1 MARTN
6 VKFSIFKYTMLLIVA
21 IFVLYPVYYMITLSF
36 RSQASLW
43 SNPTLLPA
51 SDSTL
56 ENFKAAFA
64 SVEFRKAIY
73 NSLIVCSSATLLAVV
88 FGVMSA
94 YALTVLNFKG
104 RDTMGRIIIIAFLT
118 PGALLFIPFAVIMA
132 NFQLSNSLRGLVLV
146 YLSFTVPLSTYL
158 LLGFFRS
165 LPPELEQAARIDGAN
180 RLQALWYVLVP
191 LVAPGLISVAI
202 ITFTGAYNEL
212 LYALVINVSPEVRTV
227 PVAILNLSV
236 ADEVPWGRTMAY
248 SSIAAIPIM
257 PIYFLGQRFVV
268 EGLQTGSVKG

>member
-6 VKFSIFKYTMLLIVA
+6 VKFSIFKYTMLLVVA
-21 IFVLYPVYYMITLSF
+21 IFVLYPVYYMLTLSF

-43 SNPTLLPA
+43 GNPTLLPA

-56 ENFKAAFA
+56 ENFKAAFTNP
-64 SVEFRKAIY
+64 EFRKAIY
-73 NSLIVCSSATLLAVV
+73 NSLVVCSSATLLAVI

-94 YALTVLNFKG
+94 YALTILNFKG
-104 RDTMGRIIIIAFLT
+104 RDTMGRVIIIAFLT

-132 NFQLSNSLRGLVLV
+132 NLSLSNSLRGLVLV

-158 LLGFFRS
+158 LLGFFKS

-180 RLQALWYVLVP
+180 RIQALWYVLVP

-212 LYALVINVSPEVRTV
+212 LYSLVINVSPEVRTV

-257 PIYFLGQRFVV
+257 AIYFIGQRFVV

>member
-1 MARTN
+1 
-6 VKFSIFKYTMLLIVA
+6 MLLVIA
-21 IFVLYPVYYMITLSF
+21 IFVLYPVYYMITLSL
-36 RSQASLW
+36 RNQGSLW

-56 ENFKAAFA
+56 ENFRAAFA
-64 SVEFRKAIY
+64 SVEFKKSLY
-73 NSLIVCSSATLLAVV
+73 NSVVVCSSSTILAIL
-88 FGVMSA
+88 FGVMAA
-94 YALTVLNFKG
+94 YALTVLNFRG
-104 RDTMGRIIIIAFLT
+104 RDTMGRIIIIAF
-118 PGALLFIPFAVIMA
+118 AVIMA
-132 NFQLSNSLRGLVLV
+132 NFQLSNTLKGLVLV
-146 YLSFTVPLSTYL
+146 YLSFTVPLATYL

-180 RLQALWYVLVP
+180 RLQALWYILVP
-191 LVAPGLISVAI
+191 LVAPGLVSVAI

-212 LYALVINVSPEVRTV
+212 LYSLVINVSPEVRTV

-248 SSIAAIPIM
+248 SSIAALPIM
-257 PIYFLGQRFVV
+257 ALYFIGQRFIV

>member
-1 MARTN
+1 MAKRN
-6 VKFSIFKYTMLLIVA
+6 VKFSLFKYTMLMFVA
-21 IFVLYPVYYMITLSF
+21 IFVLYPVYYMITLSL

-51 SDSTL
+51 SDSSL
-56 ENFKAAFA
+56 ENYRAAFA
-64 SVEFRKAIY
+64 SVEFTTSLK
-73 NSLIVCSSATLLAVV
+73 NSVIVCSSATILALV
-88 FGVMSA
+88 FGVMAA
-94 YALTVLNFKG
+94 YALTILKFKG
-104 RDTMGRIIIIAFLT
+104 RDTMGRVIIIAFLT

-132 NFQLSNSLRGLVLV
+132 NLNLSNSLKGLVLV
-146 YLSFTVPLSTYL
+146 YLSFMVPLATYL

-165 LPPELEQAARIDGAN
+165 LPPELEEAARIDGAN
-180 RLQALWYVLVP
+180 RLQALWFVLVP
-191 LVAPGLISVAI
+191 LIAPGLISVAI

-212 LYALVINVSPEVRTV
+212 LYSLVINVSPSVRTV

-248 SSIAAIPIM
+248 SSVAAIPIM
-257 PIYFLGQRFVV
+257 VLYFLGQRFVV

>member
-1 MARTN
+1 MARPN

-21 IFVLYPVYYMITLSF
+21 IFVLYPVYYMLTLSF
-36 RSQASLW
+36 RTQASLW

-56 ENFKAAFA
+56 DNFRAAFTNP
-64 SVEFRKAIY
+64 EFRKAIY
-73 NSLIVCSSATLLAVV
+73 NSLVVCSSATMLAVI

-94 YALTVLNFKG
+94 YALTILNFKG
-104 RDTMGRIIIIAFLT
+104 RDTMGRVIIIAFLT

-132 NFQLSNSLRGLVLV
+132 NLSLSNSLKGLVLV

-158 LLGFFRS
+158 LLGFFKS

-180 RLQALWYVLVP
+180 RIQALWYVLVP

-212 LYALVINVSPEVRTV
+212 LYSLVINVSPEVRTV

-236 ADEVPWGRTMAY
+236 ADEVPWCRTMAY

-257 PIYFLGQRFVV
+257 AIYFIGQRFVV

>member
-1 MARTN
+1 MAKRN
-6 VKFSIFKYTMLLIVA
+6 VKFSLFKYTMLMFVA
-21 IFVLYPVYYMITLSF
+21 IFVLYPVYYMITLSL

-56 ENFKAAFA
+56 ENYRAAFA
-64 SVEFRKAIY
+64 SVEFTTSLK
-73 NSLIVCSSATLLAVV
+73 NSVIVCSSATILALV
-88 FGVMSA
+88 FGVMAA
-94 YALTVLNFKG
+94 YALTILKFKG
-104 RDTMGRIIIIAFLT
+104 RDTMGRVIIIAFLT

-132 NFQLSNSLRGLVLV
+132 NLNLSNSLKGLVLV
-146 YLSFTVPLSTYL
+146 YLSFMVPLATYL

-165 LPPELEQAARIDGAN
+165 LPPELEEAARIDGAN
-180 RLQALWYVLVP
+180 RLQALWFVLVP
-191 LVAPGLISVAI
+191 LIAPGLISVAI

-212 LYALVINVSPEVRTV
+212 LYSLVINVSPSVRTV

-248 SSIAAIPIM
+248 SSVAAIPIM
-257 PIYFLGQRFVV
+257 VLYFLGQRFVV

>member
-21 IFVLYPVYYMITLSF
+21 IFVLYPVYYMITLSL
-36 RSQASLW
+36 RNQGSLW

-56 ENFKAAFA
+56 ENFRAAFA
-64 SVEFRKAIY
+64 SPEFRKSIY
-73 NSLIVCSSATLLAVV
+73 NSLVVCSSATLLAVV

-94 YALTVLNFKG
+94 YALTILNFKG

-132 NFQLSNSLRGLVLV
+132 NLSLSNSLKGLVLV

-158 LLGFFRS
+158 LLGFFKS

-180 RLQALWYVLVP
+180 RIQALWYVLVP

-212 LYALVINVSPEVRTV
+212 LYSLVINVSPEVRTV

-257 PIYFLGQRFVV
+257 AIYFIGQRFVV

>member
-1 MARTN
+1 MARPN

-21 IFVLYPVYYMITLSF
+21 IFVLYPVYYMLTLSF

-51 SDSTL
+51 SDSTF
-56 ENFKAAFA
+56 ENFKAALTNP
-64 SVEFRKAIY
+64 EFRKAIY
-73 NSLIVCSSATLLAVV
+73 NSLVVCSSATLLAVI

-94 YALTVLNFKG
+94 YALTILNFKG

-132 NFQLSNSLRGLVLV
+132 NLNLSNSLKGLVLV

-158 LLGFFRS
+158 LLGFFKS

-180 RLQALWYVLVP
+180 RIQALWYVLVP

-212 LYALVINVSPEVRTV
+212 LYSLVINVSPEVRTV

-257 PIYFLGQRFVV
+257 AIYFLGQRFVV

>member
-118 PGALLFIPFAVIMA
+118 PGALLFIPLAVIMA

-257 PIYFLGQRFVV
+257 AIYFLGQRFVV